1 MRPYKVILSIAYLP
15 PIAWFQLAINAE
27 IVVIEKQENY
37 QKQSYRNRCKIFSA
51 NGILDLIIPIKHS
64 AGKQKISEILIDDS
78 NNWRKQHW
86 QALNAAYG
94 KSAFFLYY
102 KDHLKSIYDSKEI
115 SNLFEL
121 NLVLIQ
127 WILKCY
133 KTKIEFEFSSEF
145 QNTPEGLMDERNML
159 AKGKPL
165 EVELLLSK
173 NYLQVFSEKM
183 PFQPNLS
190 ILDLLFNLGPRGI
203 DFLLLPD

>member
-1 MRPYKVILSIAYLP
+1 MKPYNVILSTAYLP
-15 PIAWFQLAINAE
+15 TIAWFQLALNAE
-27 IVVIEKQENY
+27 KVVLEKQENY
-37 QKQSYRNRCKIFSA
+37 QKQSYRNRCKILSA
-51 NGILDLIIPIKHS
+51 NGILDLIIPIQHAS
-64 AGKQKISEILIDDS
+64 GKQKISEIQTEES
-78 NNWRKQHW
+78 TFWRKQHW

-102 KDHLKSIYDSKEI
+102 KDYLKSIYDSKEK
-115 SNLFEL
+115 SNLFDL
-121 NLVLIQ
+121 NLELIQ

-133 KTKIEFEFSSEF
+133 KTKIEFEFSTEF
-145 QNTPEGLMDERNML
+145 QINPESLMDERNML

-165 EVELLLSK
+165 EEELLFSK